1 LSWCRVG
8 VRIDQVQFPVPD
20 VPAGA
25 AFFRDVLG
33 LPVDGGLVQVGRSRL
48 RLVPAAD
55 AVPAT
60 QHLAF
65 SVPGDAGR
73 AAHDWLAQRVELL
86 GHDGEDLFEAS
97 PSWDACSSYFLGA
110 DGTVLEL
117 IARRR
122 LPERL
127 GGDTFGPRHLLAISE
142 VGVPVTS
149 VVEARRRLAREAGS
163 APFGGP
169 GSETFSAVG
178 DDDGLLVLVAPGRA
192 WFPTRDHLARP
203 SRLVVDLSGTRGRGE
218 LALDPGTLVRYA

>member
-1 LSWCRVG
+1 M
-8 VRIDQVQFPVPD
+8 RIDHVRFPVPD

-33 LPVDGGLVQVGRSRL
+33 LPVDGGLVRVGRSRL
-48 RLVPAAD
+48 ELVAAAG

-86 GHDGEDLFEAS
+86 GHDGEDLFEAP
-97 PSWDACSSYFLGA
+97 PSWDACSSCFLGA

-122 LPERL
+122 RPERL
-127 GGDTFGPRHLLAISE
+127 GDGDFGPEHLLAISE
-142 VGVPVTS
+142 VGIAVTS
-149 VVEARRRLAREAGS
+149 VADARERLAREAGS
-163 APFGGP
+163 VPFGGP
-169 GSETFSAVG
+169 GSGTFSAVG
-178 DDDGLLVLVAPGRA
+178 DDEGLLVLVAPGRS
-192 WFPTRDHLARP
+192 WFPTPDHPARP
-203 SRLVVDLSGTRGRGE
+203 APLVLDVSGTRGRGE
-218 LALDPGTLVRYA
+218 LVLDPGTLVRYA

>member
-1 LSWCRVG
+1 M
-8 VRIDQVQFPVPD
+8 RIDHVQFAVPN
-20 VPAGA
+20 VSAGA
-25 AFFRDVLG
+25 AFFHEVLG
-33 LPVDGGLVQVGRSRL
+33 LPVDGGTVQVGRSRL

-86 GHDGEDLFEAS
+86 GHDGQDGEDLFEAP
-97 PSWDACSSYFLGA
+97 PSWDACSSYFPGA

-122 LPERL
+122 RPERL
-127 GGDTFGPRHLLAISE
+127 GDDDFGPGHLLAISE
-142 VGVPVTS
+142 VGIPVAS
-149 VVEARRRLAREAGS
+149 VLDVQRRLARAAGA

-192 WFPTRDHLARP
+192 WFPTQDHLARP

-218 LALDPGTLVRYA
+218 LVLDGGTLLRYD